1 MSSNCNKCQKI
12 FKSVKY
18 LLTHQTKYPNCE
30 FGKYHCKKCNF
41 NTNKKY
47 NYTQHLKAKIHLIN
61 HNICQICLKEF
72 RDKYNYDRHIK
83 RKIECNISNKPDS
96 NSKIINNETNNINHG
111 QINNG
116 INVIVNHTGNTPI
129 DMNEILKIEPHL
141 YKGAMHNQLKNIKSS
156 NTKPFLD
163 PIPVTSFNDHI
174 LELLNNDN
182 HEYIFKCILDAD
194 EVDLEDTLIDKVNNK
209 ISLMR
214 KNNLLKNIYPIKDL
228 TRINSSK
235 QYTFKY
241 KLTFTPELLTVEEL
255 DNHSEDIKSW
265 KEENQ
270 KVINEYI
277 INLIKEALI
286 KTYMDP
292 KNRSTHSL
300 CELNNSVYCKLDNSK
315 LRLLTNEVFAE
326 LFKSRN
332 QIDNLVYANFNKY
345 MIEEI
350 EYDLNILYDIIKCE
364 LEKLLDVY

>member
-214 KNNLLKNIYPIKDL
+214 KN
-228 TRINSSK
+228 
-235 QYTFKY
+235 
-241 KLTFTPELLTVEEL
+241 
-255 DNHSEDIKSW
+255 HSEDIKSW